1 MNKWEKK
8 LLQIKKIIDDKTS
21 VLLKIKENYQKQE
34 KKNTKYNI

>member
-1 MNKWEKK
+1 MGEK
-8 LLQIKKIIDDKTS
+8 ITADKKIIDDKTS